1 MEKKTPEQLRTKYD
15 NLKKDARRYFAKQRQ
30 DIYRTGGGV
39 IENVISDIL
48 KHIFEKIRAITT
60 LSMEGIEP
68 PVGDSDFCSLST
80 SETSNFEETSKS
92 VAEAG
97 DDDQHFTQPL
107 DDKMQD
113 VEGIEVVYVE
123 PCVEESVASTPAN
136 DWSTYTPTMLRTKK
150 HKLLREKKGDTT
162 NKNALTSSKVLNEI
176 TNSKIELNKL
186 KKDLLTQEIREKAE
200 LNKEILDTHKLK
212 KENLRLQNEL
222 LSLQIKKL
230 KETNSIV

>member
-1 MEKKTPEQLRTKYD
+1 MSVPRAKRVIFSDNDMNMLVDLVYKYKHIIECKKTDALTWKDKDATWIKISDAFNASVMEKKTPEQLRTKYD

-39 IENVISDIL
+39 IENVIRDIL
-48 KHIFEKIRAITT
+48 KHIFEKIRVITT

-107 DDKMQD
+107 NDKMQD

-150 HKLLREKKGDTT
+150 QRDFRH
-162 NKNALTSSKVLNEI
+162 S
-176 TNSKIELNKL
+176 
-186 KKDLLTQEIREKAE
+186 
-200 LNKEILDTHKLK
+200 
-212 KENLRLQNEL
+212 
-222 LSLQIKKL
+222 
-230 KETNSIV
+230 